1 MLQILAYLQL
11 EMVLLGFTVMVVG
24 SGCKPDSITQSAE
37 TQAYLADY
45 ESPEDGRW
53 GFLNTVGILVVA
65 PVFDDVTTFSEG
77 LAAVNQRGKWGY
89 IDHSGKVI
97 IPLNYKS
104 AWAFHEH
111 KARVRPFDSP
121 DCFVGTDGSVVA
133 SGEWSAAGDFSEG
146 LALVRIGNAFG
157 YIDSTGTLTIPAVY
171 SGGRTFYRGV
181 AVIEA
186 EEKNGV
192 INAKGEI
199 VISTDFD
206 HITIH
211 KEEQIIVC
219 RDSQTSSAFDLNG
232 KELVRLENSTILDT
246 DGKLISFMKDDKAFF
261 YDIAAKRISPS
272 GNFVNIIYL
281 GEQRWAGKEEY
292 GYYLLNDA
300 GKKMTATS
308 YSQLN
313 QFKDGI
319 AVYGKDQA
327 WGYLDL
333 SGRELTGN
341 VFLVAWDY
349 KEKFARAAFE
359 QGITFIDD
367 QQRIAFYPPYGTMDM
382 RDFSE
387 GLAPV
392 LVAK

>member
-1 MLQILAYLQL
+1 MLQKLAFLKL
-11 EMVLLGFTVMVVG
+11 EMVLLGFAVILLG
-24 SGCKPDSITQSAE
+24 SGCKPDTTTQSAE

-53 GFLNTVGILVVA
+53 GFLNTAGILAVA
-65 PVFDDVTTFSEG
+65 PVFDDVNPFSEG
-77 LAAVNQRGKWGY
+77 LSAVNQKGKWGY
-89 IDHSGKVI
+89 IDRTGKII
-97 IPLNYKS
+97 IPLIYKS
-104 AWAFHEH
+104 AWAFHEK

-121 DCFVGTDGSVVA
+121 DCFVSADGSVLA

-146 LALVRIGNAFG
+146 LALVRTGNTFG
-157 YIDSTGTLTIPAVY
+157 YIDSTGTLIIPTVY
-171 SGGRTFYRGV
+171 STGHSFYRGL

-186 EEKNGV
+186 EEKTGV
-192 INAKGEI
+192 INAKGET

-219 RDSQTSSAFDLNG
+219 RDSQISFAFDLNG
-232 KELVRLENSTILDT
+232 KELVRLENSTMLDT
-246 DGKLISFMKDDKAFF
+246 DGKLISFMKNDTAFF
-261 YDIAAKRISPS
+261 YDIAAKRI
-272 GNFVNIIYL
+272 GQTGKFFNIIYL
-281 GEQRWAGKEEY
+281 GEHRWAGKQEH
-292 GYYLLNDA
+292 GYYLLDGEGN
-300 GKKMTATS
+300 KITATP
-308 YSQLN
+308 YSQIN

-319 AVYGKDQA
+319 AVYGKDAA

-333 SGRELTGN
+333 SGIELTGN
-341 VFLVAWDY
+341 VFVVAWDY

-367 QQRIAFYPPYGTMDM
+367 QQRIAFYPPPGTMDM

-387 GLAPV
+387 GLAPI

>member
-1 MLQILAYLQL
+1 MLQKLAFLKL
-11 EMVLLGFTVMVVG
+11 EMVLLGLTVMLVG

-45 ESPEDGRW
+45 ESPGDGRW
-53 GFLNTVGILVVA
+53 GFLNTAGILVID
-65 PVFDDVTTFSEG
+65 PVFDDVTPFSEG
-77 LAAVNQRGKWGY
+77 LAAVNQKGKWGY
-89 IDHSGKVI
+89 IDHTGKVI
-97 IPLNYKS
+97 IPINYKS
-104 AWAFHEH
+104 AWAFHDN

-121 DCFVGTDGSVVA
+121 DCFVGKDGRVLA

-146 LALVRIGNAFG
+146 LALVRIGNTFG
-157 YIDSTGTLTIPAVY
+157 YIDSTGTLSIPSVY
-171 SGGRTFYRGV
+171 SGGHTFYHGV
-181 AVIEA
+181 AVIED

-199 VISTDFD
+199 VISTVFD

-219 RDSQTSSAFDLNG
+219 RDSQMSSAFDLNG

-246 DGKLISFMKDDKAFF
+246 DGKLISFMKDDTAFF
-261 YDIAAKRISPS
+261 YDIADKRISS
-272 GNFVNIIYL
+272 DGKFFNIIYL
-281 GEQRWAGKEEY
+281 GEHRWAGKQVH
-292 GYYLLNDA
+292 GYYLLNA
-300 GKKMTATS
+300 EGKKMTATP
-308 YSQLN
+308 YSQIN

-341 VFLVAWDY
+341 VFIVAWDY

-367 QQRIAFYPPYGTMDM
+367 QQRIAFYPPPGTMDM